1 MLTTKA
7 DKPVEGVVVDILGHV
22 KIAAEGMGVPCFL
35 IGAKAIDLLLHNVYG
50 FNTYRPTMD
59 TDFAVALESWA
70 KYNEFKVSL
79 IRTGKFKLSSN
90 KVHQLV
96 YQNTVPVDLV
106 PFGGL
111 EGPRGKIA

>member
-1 MLTTKA
+1 MDGIWRMLTIKA
-7 DKPVEGVVVDILGHV
+7 DKPVEGGVVDILGHV

-70 KYNEFKVSL
+70 KYNEFK
-79 IRTGKFKLSSN
+79 IGARGFAAGTGSAEI
-90 KVHQLV
+90 VC
-96 YQNTVPVDLV
+96 
-106 PFGGL
+106 L
-111 EGPRGKIA
+111 ERPA